1 MLTKLEAVNHVLDA
15 IGEDPVSS
23 LSSGLPDAEK
33 AERALDRVSKEVQ
46 TTGWHCNTEK
56 SYRLAPDASGKIFL
70 SSTVLTIDT
79 VGRSAI
85 YNVVPKEHE
94 GKRALYNVVKQTF
107 AFTTPLYCDIVFF
120 LDFESLTPALQMYI
134 AAKAA
139 REFQE
144 SEMGSAALD
153 KFRVRKELE
162 AWTQLQDAEAEAE
175 DTNVLN
181 DSPDLTWARKRW

>member
-1 MLTKLEAVNHVLDA
+1 MLTKLEAVNQVLDA

-23 LSSGLPDAEK
+23 LTSGLPDAEK

-56 SYRLAPDASGKIFL
+56 SYRLSPDASGKIFL
-70 SSTVLTIDT
+70 SSTVLAIDT

-107 AFTTPLYCDIVFF
+107 TFTTPLYCDIVFF